1 MNQVQLNIEK
11 IKKDFLA
18 LATWEDRYKKVI
30 EIGRA
35 MPALPESEKTEEAK
49 VKGCQSQVWL
59 HASPA
64 GGGKIQFRGESDAL
78 IVNGLLGV
86 VIQIFDGASPEDI
99 LATNT
104 DFIKDIG
111 FSENLSPNRANGLMS
126 MIKQVRNFAQG
137 FQILFQMQKSPK
149 Q

>member
-35 MPALPESEKTEEAK
+35 MPPLLESEKTEEAK

-64 GGGKIQFRGESDAL
+64 SGGKIQFRGESDAL

-104 DFIKDIG
+104 DFIKEIG
-111 FSENLSPNRANGLMS
+111 FSENLSPNRANGLMA
-126 MIKQVRNFAQG
+126 MIKQIRNFAQG
-137 FQILFQMQKSPK
+137 FQILFQMQKK
-149 Q
+149 T